1 MLAAISGTAVVS
13 KQAVAAKSVDR
24 TVVAATKP
32 KAKAPAKKVAAT
44 VRGGW
49 AQRMRGCAVL
59 LWRRHARAQALTHS
73 LQRCAEQKTKNKWVG
88 NSDGF
93 DASKF
98 YGADRKL
105 FLPVSLVA
113 PCSTGVLSLLR

>member
-59 LWRRHARAQALTHS
+59 LWRRHARVRKPSRSHS
-73 LQRCAEQKTKNKWVG
+73 N
-88 NSDGF
+88 
-93 DASKF
+93 
-98 YGADRKL
+98 
-105 FLPVSLVA
+105 VA
-113 PCSTGVLSLLR
+113 PSRRPRTSGLATATALMRRSGTAPTVSFTFR